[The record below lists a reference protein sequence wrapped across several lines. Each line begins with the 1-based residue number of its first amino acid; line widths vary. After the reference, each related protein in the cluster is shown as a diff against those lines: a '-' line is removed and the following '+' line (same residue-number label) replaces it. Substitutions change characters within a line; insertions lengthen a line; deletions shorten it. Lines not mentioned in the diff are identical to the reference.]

1 MLTGRPQY
9 QAPAFHEPDAHPRLS
24 DVDME
29 AGGGPPVGQAD
40 SEPKFQMHSFSACPF
55 NMRPLSE
62 DPRARLNPRLQWR
75 KVQGVSRA
83 SDAGD
88 LESH

>member
-24 DVDME
+24 DVGME
-29 AGGGPPVGQAD
+29 AGGGPLVGQAD
-40 SEPKFQMHSFSACPF
+40 SEPKFQMHSFSARPF
-55 NMRPLSE
+55 SMRPLSE
-62 DPRARLNPRLQWR
+62 DPTAHLNPQLQWR
-75 KVQGVSRA
+75 KVQDVSRT